1 MIDGLSQGD
10 TKMAFAKTGVSITP
24 PQIIAIEEKL
34 TPEVGEERDGKIW
47 DGVKWVSKAEW
58 EARESKPHG

>member
-1 MIDGLSQGD
+1 
-10 TKMAFAKTGVSITP
+10 MAFAKTGVSITP